1 MTTSSGQNHMQHNP
15 EIESI
20 IENAVK
26 IARTW
31 QHEYVLTEHLLL
43 SMIRNPGFRKTLDK
57 FGVEVDQF
65 DQELDAYINSL
76 VNLIIPDDVQ
86 P

>member
-1 MTTSSGQNHMQHNP
+1 MATNP
-15 EIESI
+15 EIEHI
-20 IENAVK
+20 VEQAVK
-26 IARTW
+26 LARDW

-65 DQELDAYINSL
+65 DRHQ
-76 VNLIIPDDVQ
+76 
-86 P
+86 